1 MRYDKVNFM
10 ILRSATN
17 SGALTR
23 RGGKG
28 PSEKVRATVTQAT
41 SSGQSGVWEETGAC
55 DIQAAAFQ
63 KSQHDTLVTW
73 WGWTLCPLAQ
83 GRLGL
88 TCLERR
94 TS

>member
-1 MRYDKVNFM
+1 MQ
-10 ILRSATN
+10 
-17 SGALTR
+17 
-23 RGGKG
+23 
-28 PSEKVRATVTQAT
+28 TV
-41 SSGQSGVWEETGAC
+41 SSGQSGIWEETGAC
-55 DIQAAAFQ
+55 VIQAAAFQ

-73 WGWTLCPLAQ
+73 WGWTLCLLVQ

>member
-1 MRYDKVNFM
+1 MRCDKVSFM
-10 ILRSATN
+10 ILRNATN

-28 PSEKVRATVTQAT
+28 PKQRVRATVMQTT

-55 DIQAAAFQ
+55 VIQAAAFQ
-63 KSQHDTLVTW
+63 KSHDTLVTW
-73 WGWTLCPLAQ
+73 QGWTLCSLAQ
-83 GRLGL
+83 GRLAL